1 MQLRWKVSCCSRI
14 SANRSF
20 FYDGIVVAI
29 FFLWCMTT
37 AKIIV
42 QQKSSSE
49 FKTNGSKFSVDH
61 FIGGGKDRAI
71 DIEASNGGEADEFE
85 C

>member
-29 FFLWCMTT
+29 FFF
-37 AKIIV
+37 V
-42 QQKSSSE
+42 VYDNS
-49 FKTNGSKFSVDH
+49 
-61 FIGGGKDRAI
+61 
-71 DIEASNGGEADEFE
+71 
-85 C
+85 